1 MLTLSPDRLTA
12 LAACNTS
19 SASRPATKRRESF
32 WPSEERSAR
41 RRSDLLS
48 ERLMKKAR
56 STVEKENLNF
66 YHSCE
71 LGAPLPARPPRRA
84 RGQSRASLVC
94 AANPPLKWRA

>member
-66 YHSCE
+66 YHSAE
-71 LGAPLPARPPRRA
+71 VAVIGRGRSFARSPAAAGSRPVAPVLFAQLTRH
-84 RGQSRASLVC
+84 
-94 AANPPLKWRA
+94 